1 MYLAVTSVKAL
12 ENYRL
17 LLTFENDEK
26 RVFDVSPFLDK
37 GMYSELKDPKL
48 FQTIHVSFDS
58 IQWANQL
65 DFDPEF
71 LYKASAVAD

>member
-1 MYLAVTSVKAL
+1 MYLAVIDVKAL

-17 LLTFENDEK
+17 LLTFENNEK
-26 RVFDVSPFLDK
+26 RVFDVRPFLNQ
-37 GMYSELKDPKL
+37 GMYSELKDKKL
-48 FQTIHVSFDS
+48 FQTIHTSFDS

-71 LYKASAVAD
+71 LYRESAVAD